1 MDQVGELAKK
11 RGRPMAEII
20 RVAIEKYL
28 AAVKRA
34 EEVKTNG

>member
-11 RGRPMAEII
+11 RKQPMAEII
-20 RVAIEKYL
+20 RSAIEKYL

-34 EEVKTNG
+34 EEAKANG